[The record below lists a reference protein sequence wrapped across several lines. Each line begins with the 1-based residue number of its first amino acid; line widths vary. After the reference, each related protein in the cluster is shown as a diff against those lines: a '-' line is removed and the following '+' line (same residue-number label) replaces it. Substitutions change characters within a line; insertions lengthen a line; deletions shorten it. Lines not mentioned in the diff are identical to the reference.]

1 MQVRLFFISIL
12 QRFDMVL
19 TELEALKPILG
30 GSCARLCVC
39 ASVDI
44 YIYAYVCICNTA
56 YI

>member
-1 MQVRLFFISIL
+1 
-12 QRFDMVL
+12 MVL

-39 ASVDI
+39 AIVDI
-44 YIYAYVCICNTA
+44 YIYGNVCICNTT